1 MMKPRHAHLTCAV
14 ENVNYPCPCIM
25 FLEATHLQRFLG
37 ADRTVT
43 AGPAQLLPPARA
55 QEPLARGAF
64 LGADLRGHL

>member
-1 MMKPRHAHLTCAV
+1 
-14 ENVNYPCPCIM
+14 M